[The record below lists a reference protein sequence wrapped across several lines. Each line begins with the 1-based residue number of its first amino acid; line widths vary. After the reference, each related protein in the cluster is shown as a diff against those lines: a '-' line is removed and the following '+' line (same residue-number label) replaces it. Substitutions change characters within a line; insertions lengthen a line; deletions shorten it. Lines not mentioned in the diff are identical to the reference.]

1 MNTTQTQLE
10 GDTPLFRPR
19 ATDFSMRNSRFL
31 GELSHAAYDCDES
44 KLRSELANL
53 DLKDCGL
60 VEDVATDTQALVGS
74 NRHAIFV
81 AFRGT
86 EPTKLKDLLTDV
98 ELTMVP
104 GPLGKVHEGFW
115 EGLEGIW
122 NKLERAI
129 ASRQDGKRA
138 LWFTGHSLGGA
149 LAQLAV
155 ARLLQEGRPAQGLY
169 TFGAPRCGDTRFASQ
184 FNRLARQ
191 SSFRV
196 VNEADIIPDVAP
208 KFLGF
213 EHSGRFCQ
221 LDARG
226 RLLIDTPQK
235 QGLLHLLEET
245 LEFLFDCEDD
255 HSMAKGYLPKLSALV
270 PWEQPQQRIKPRRA
284 A

>member
-1 MNTTQTQLE
+1 MNTTKAPLE
-10 GDTPLFRPR
+10 GDTPFFRPR

-31 GELSHAAYDCDES
+31 GELARAAYETNES
-44 KLRSELANL
+44 MLRSDLANL
-53 DLKDCGL
+53 DLKDCVL

-74 NRHAIFV
+74 TRHAIVV

-115 EGLEGIW
+115 EGLDGIW
-122 NKLERAI
+122 SKLERAI
-129 ASRQDGKRA
+129 ASRHDGKRT

-155 ARLLQEGRPAQGLY
+155 ARLLQEGRPAQGMY

-191 SSFRV
+191 TSFRL
-196 VNEADIIPDVAP
+196 VNEADVIPNVAP

-213 EHSGRFCQ
+213 EHSGRYCQ
-221 LDARG
+221 LDGRG

-235 QGLLHLLEET
+235 QSLLHLLEEA

-270 PWEQPQQRIKPRRA
+270 PWEQPSQSVKLRRA

>member
-1 MNTTQTQLE
+1 MTHSQSQAT
-10 GDTPLFRPR
+10 GDDTPLFRAR
-19 ATDFSMRNSRFL
+19 ANDFSMRNSRFL
-31 GELSHAAYDCDES
+31 GELSRAAYETNET

-53 DLKDCGL
+53 DLIDARL
-60 VEDVATDTQALVGS
+60 IEDSATDTQALVGS
-74 NRHAIFV
+74 TEQAIVV

-98 ELTMVP
+98 ELSMVP

-115 EGLEGIW
+115 ESLEGIW
-122 NKLERAI
+122 QKLERAV
-129 ASRQDGKRA
+129 ASRQNGKRA

-155 ARLLQEGRPAQGLY
+155 ARLIQAGRPAQGLY
-169 TFGAPRCGDTRFASQ
+169 SYGAPRCGNTRFATE
-184 FNRLARQ
+184 FNRTAGR
-191 SSFRV
+191 STFRI

-213 EHSGRFCQ
+213 EHCGRFCQ
-221 LDARG
+221 LDGRG
-226 RLLIDTPQK
+226 RLLVDTPQK

-245 LEFLFDCEDD
+245 VEFLFDCEDD
-255 HSMAKGYLPKLSALV
+255 HSLAKGYLPKLSALV
-270 PWEQPQQRIKPRRA
+270 PWEKTPLPALRRA

>member
-1 MNTTQTQLE
+1 MNSFNSHHSD
-10 GDTPLFRPR
+10 DTPLFRAR

-31 GELSHAAYDCDES
+31 GELSRAAYETNET
-44 KLRSELANL
+44 KLRSDLANL
-53 DLKDCGL
+53 DLAECRL
-60 VEDVATDTQALVGS
+60 IEDAETDTQALVGS
-74 NRHAIFV
+74 TRQAIV
-81 AFRGT
+81 IAFRGT
-86 EPTKLKDLLTDV
+86 EPTKLKDLLTDA
-98 ELTMVP
+98 ELTMVS

-115 EGLEGIW
+115 ESLEGIW
-122 NKLERAI
+122 DKLERAI
-129 ASRQDGKRA
+129 ASRQDGKRPI
-138 LWFTGHSLGGA
+138 WFTGHSLGGA

-155 ARLLQEGRPAQGLY
+155 ARLIKEDRPAQGLY
-169 TFGAPRCGDTRFASQ
+169 TYGAPRCGDTRFASQ

-221 LDARG
+221 LDDRG
-226 RLLIDTPQK
+226 RMLIDTPPK
-235 QGLLHLLEET
+235 TGLLHFLEET

-255 HSMAKGYLPKLSALV
+255 HSLAKGYLPKLSALV
-270 PWEQPQQRIKPRRA
+270 PWEKPAAKIVPRRA